1 MTKNESDQQ
10 LVIFKLD
17 NEYYGIE
24 ISRVQEVI
32 KCKTITPLPK
42 TPKFLRGIINLRSKI
57 ISVLDVRNLFNI
69 SPAGETKQSR
79 IIVVSINNMTV
90 GLVVDSVNEVV
101 HLPDNVVESP
111 KLLASRTLRQDMIEG
126 IGRLENRLILLL
138 AVDKLIENIDM
149 NALIYDKQKVA

>member
-32 KCKTITPLPK
+32 KCKAITPLPK

-57 ISVLDVRNLFNI
+57 ISVLDVRNLFNLP
-69 SPAGETKQSR
+69 SVGETKEGR
-79 IIVVSINNMTV
+79 IIVVSVNNMTV
-90 GLVVDSVNEVV
+90 GMVVDSVNEVI

-111 KLLASRTLRQDMIEG
+111 ELLATQTLRQDMIEG

-149 NALIYDKQKVA
+149 NTLIYDKQKVA